1 MTFSIL
7 EVSSRCFNINMVYF
21 FVVSATLNIKW
32 TLKENTGSFVKY
44 LLLTITNTLQKIL
57 YIKVQTYEVYISIK
71 V

>member
-7 EVSSRCFNINMVYF
+7 EVSSRCFNIHMVYF
-21 FVVSATLNIKW
+21 FVVSAALNIKW
-32 TLKENTGSFVKY
+32 TLKENPESFVKF